1 MTDSAPT
8 PEQNVAEQPWHA
20 SLTPPSATAS
30 LNPVRQLL
38 WGAGPVRLLLWGAG
52 PAHLRFLKS
61 LQKQP
66 IPNAEIT
73 LLTQHTQV
81 LQPRKFAAYV
91 ANDCKLEQ
99 CLTDVAPLLSGTG
112 VKWTGRQGRAMD
124 AASRTVLL
132 DDRQV
137 LDYDVLSI
145 NIGAQPY
152 REAVEQAMP
161 GAREHALFV
170 PPLEGFINLWPKVC
184 DLSRSRALRIAV
196 VGHCSAGFELA
207 LAVRRRMPTA
217 AVTWVPA
224 PQEPPRDYSDGML
237 QRMLA
242 VLRVQRV
249 TVLYDPVAAFA
260 RNDVVLASG
269 ARLACDVPLLV
280 LAQATPAW
288 LQETGL
294 TNSEQGPHVLGQR
307 ILTDAHQRSTSHPE
321 VFFVQQDSEALAGNL
336 RAVVQSEPSNL
347 RPPRPAPA
355 QFLYAGAS
363 HALVNWRGHIAQGR
377 WVAWL
382 KKLARA

>member
-1 MTDSAPT
+1 MTDSAPI
-8 PEQNVAEQPWHA
+8 PEDFTALPPWNVPQSAPPDAA
-20 SLTPPSATAS
+20 SPH
-30 LNPVRQLL
+30 PVRQLL

-61 LQKQP
+61 LQKEP

-81 LQPRKFAAYV
+81 LQPRKLAAYV
-91 ANDCKLEQ
+91 ANDLKLAQ

-112 VKWTGRQGRAMD
+112 VQWTGRQGRAMD

-207 LAVRRRMPTA
+207 LAVRKRMPTA
-217 AVTWVPA
+217 AVTWIPA
-224 PQEPPRDYSDGML
+224 PQEPARDYSEALL

-242 VLRVQRV
+242 TLRAQRV
-249 TVLYDPVAAFA
+249 TVLYDPVAALA

-288 LQETGL
+288 LQDTGL
-294 TNSEQGPHVLGQR
+294 ANSEQGAHVLGQR

-321 VFFVQQDSEALAGNL
+321 VFFVQNDSTALAGNL
-336 RAVVQSEPSNL
+336 RAVVQSEPANL

-363 HALVNWRGHIAQGR
+363 HALVNWRGHLAQGR
-377 WVAWL
+377 WVGWL
-382 KKLARA
+382 KKLSRA